1 MTNEFR
7 NHFQDDLD
15 IMQQEQTVNF
25 VQRKGKRATEMVE
38 RQRSNQFYIVVFN
51 SSNRFCQFSFNC
63 KLIKFCTTNQNEI
76 FRIQPIKKYKSQI
89 L

>member
-38 RQRSNQFYIVVFN
+38 RQRSN
-51 SSNRFCQFSFNC
+51 
-63 KLIKFCTTNQNEI
+63 
-76 FRIQPIKKYKSQI
+76 
-89 L
+89 

>member
-7 NHFQDDLD
+7 NHFQDD

-38 RQRSNQFYIVVFN
+38 RQRSN
-51 SSNRFCQFSFNC
+51 
-63 KLIKFCTTNQNEI
+63 
-76 FRIQPIKKYKSQI
+76 
-89 L
+89 